1 MYLIFLRAE
10 ILGLD
15 LAKVFTMIGF
25 NGLFFEFNCADM
37 KFNINFL
44 YRFLPFH
51 GDWIRAYKLGL
62 YTWINVRMESAY
74 KCDSLIK
81 FIFEK

>member
-1 MYLIFLRAE
+1 MERVYLATQNMQYNLDNFLTVE
-10 ILGLD
+10 NLGLD

-44 YRFLPFH
+44 YRFLSFH
-51 GDWIRAYKLGL
+51 GDWIRAYKLVL
-62 YTWINVRMESAY
+62 YT
-74 KCDSLIK
+74 
-81 FIFEK
+81 

>member
-1 MYLIFLRAE
+1 
-10 ILGLD
+10 
-15 LAKVFTMIGF
+15 
-25 NGLFFEFNCADM
+25 M

-44 YRFLPFH
+44 YRFLSFH
-51 GDWIRAYKLGL
+51 GDWIRAYKLVL